1 MSAPHPVAPIG
12 RLALAALAGIA
23 LAGCATTSTLEPTA
37 VAATPGA
44 DLTAQTSPVA
54 TTAASASPAAE
65 ARLSCEP
72 LGEPMPRYTVTVPG
86 GWSGYQGECGFVV
99 RDGEGFTAGLS
110 AWIVGQVPTDPCR
123 NSSTLATPEDGVD
136 GLVKAILAQEGRNAT
151 NPVDVSLAGFQGTY
165 VEWTVPAEVQ
175 FTDGDEYHAVGC
187 DNENYLELERPYRRD
202 PLSAG
207 ARAGGPALDPRCR
220 RQARPSSTR
229 PMHRMRPRPPGR
241 SLRRSWTRCGS
252 RSPDRV
258 VGTIAR
264 MSGDLLRER
273 ARLDIY
279 TFSTDGSDFT
289 QIARGDKTFSGESL
303 SWSPDG
309 SRIAYTTGC
318 VDSEGTADRAGCHL
332 AIADGSNVRT
342 VEGAISGPWHPVPR

>member
-44 DLTAQTSPVA
+44 ALTAQTSPVA

-110 AWIVGQVPTDPCR
+110 AWIVGQVRPTRAGTVPRSPRQRTGGRPRQGDPR
-123 NSSTLATPEDGVD
+123 AGGPERDQPRGRVTRGLPGHVRGVD
-136 GLVKAILAQEGRNAT
+136 GPGRGA
-151 NPVDVSLAGFQGTY
+151 VHGRGR
-165 VEWTVPAEVQ
+165 VPRRRLRQRELPQ
-175 FTDGDEYHAVGC
+175 
-187 DNENYLELERPYRRD
+187 LERPYRRD

-207 ARAGGPALDPRCR
+207 AGQVDRLWILDVGGKPVVIDASYAPDAPAA
-220 RQARPSSTR
+220 AREELAAIVDT
-229 PMHRMRPRPPGR
+229 
-241 SLRRSWTRCGS
+241 LRF
-252 RSPDRV
+252 
-258 VGTIAR
+258 
-264 MSGDLLRER
+264 E
-273 ARLDIY
+273 
-279 TFSTDGSDFT
+279 
-289 QIARGDKTFSGESL
+289 
-303 SWSPDG
+303 
-309 SRIAYTTGC
+309 
-318 VDSEGTADRAGCHL
+318 
-332 AIADGSNVRT
+332 
-342 VEGAISGPWHPVPR
+342 VP